1 LLISKHQLLRVDEL
15 VFHQTELSIPW
26 KYWCWVGIRN
36 GTKPQKPSL
45 GFRKETAIEELA
57 VIQTFQLV

>member
-26 KYWCWVGIRN
+26 KYWSWVVLEMAPN
-36 GTKPQKPSL
+36 LKKPSL